1 MTIIDQLRRNRWFA
15 RCTAPVQEA
24 LAAAGRTVAL
34 RAGQWVYGEGDECT
48 GIAMVLDGM
57 LRLEAAVG
65 QRTVLVGIAR
75 TGDAIGQSQ
84 RRGGGPRIVT
94 ARASRASL
102 VVTVGD
108 LALERIG
115 GEHPALWR
123 AVSELVYGQLDAS
136 VHGLAQM
143 LALPPR
149 ARIAARLMAFAD
161 SGVAPLTQ
169 ADLAELCGLSRKAV
183 SAHLA
188 ALERSGTIA
197 RAYGK
202 VQLLDVAAL
211 ARLVR

>member
-1 MTIIDQLRRNRWFA
+1 M
-15 RCTAPVQEA
+15 
-24 LAAAGRTVAL
+24 
-34 RAGQWVYGEGDECT
+34 
-48 GIAMVLDGM
+48 
-57 LRLEAAVG
+57 
-65 QRTVLVGIAR
+65 
-75 TGDAIGQSQ
+75 
-84 RRGGGPRIVT
+84 
-94 ARASRASL
+94 
-102 VVTVGD
+102 
-108 LALERIG
+108 
-115 GEHPALWR
+115 
-123 AVSELVYGQLDAS
+123 YGQLDAS

-188 ALERSGTIA
+188 TFERSGTIA

>member
-1 MTIIDQLRRNRWFA
+1 MVRSILW
-15 RCTAPVQEA
+15 
-24 LAAAGRTVAL
+24 AAALLALGAPASAQTVDW
-34 RAGQWVYGEGDECT
+34 RAAGGDLF
-48 GIAMVLDGM
+48 GAGADHPD
-57 LRLEAAVG
+57 VG
-65 QRTVLVGIAR
+65 QRQPL
-75 TGDAIGQSQ
+75 
-84 RRGGGPRIVT
+84 
-94 ARASRASL
+94 
-102 VVTVGD
+102 GD